1 MNNALNLFNAD
12 ELATYLR
19 IPKSTIYHL
28 AETKE
33 IPAFKVGKQW
43 RFRKD
48 AIDRWIAKEEKRKNS
63 KKERGLA

>member
-1 MNNALNLFNAD
+1 MDKTLILFNAA

-48 AIDRWIAKEEKRKNS
+48 AIDEWITKEEKRKT
-63 KKERGLA
+63 K